1 MNNRFVE
8 YLESAIDNAE
18 QAVSNITY
26 SSHPEIN
33 KEVIAKI
40 EKAVALM
47 EDALDM
53 EIFRPYKDNFMRL
66 DYGCK

>member
-8 YLESAIDNAE
+8 YLESAIDKAE
-18 QAVSNITY
+18 QAVSNIYY
-26 SSHPEIN
+26 SSYPEIN
-33 KEVIAKI
+33 KEVIVKI

-53 EIFRPYKDNFMRL
+53 EIFRP
-66 DYGCK
+66 

>member
-8 YLESAIDNAE
+8 YLESAIDKAE
-18 QAVSNITY
+18 QAVSNISY
-26 SSHPEIN
+26 SSYPEIN

-53 EIFRPYKDNFMRL
+53 EIFRP
-66 DYGCK
+66 

>member
-1 MNNRFVE
+1 MEIRFVE
-8 YLESAIDNAE
+8 YLESAIDKAE
-18 QAVSNITY
+18 QAVSSIFY
-26 SSHPEIN
+26 SSYPEIN

-53 EIFRPYKDNFMRL
+53 EISKP
-66 DYGCK
+66 